1 MAICRNQ
8 PRAHEGQMVS
18 GEKGGNCSALWL
30 CVGIVERWWN
40 PGGLT
45 GIKPQSQESARRTN
59 ERRRLSRKQ
68 LRGLFKHGWKGML
81 SVSVNSVP
89 LWFIIVVE
97 KSILAVYVNPTSRS
111 KIISNHPL
119 FWLILGSIID
129 IMSINARK
137 LSHRFFQLV
146 LAPSY
151 SCSCH
156 VQCAN
161 I

>member
-1 MAICRNQ
+1 MKKDIFLAMLRIFVIFMAIS
-8 PRAHEGQMVS
+8 AHGQQGFDQAYTDSPSAMVPYISEGQ
-18 GEKGGNCSALWL
+18 
-30 CVGIVERWWN
+30 
-40 PGGLT
+40 
-45 GIKPQSQESARRTN
+45 
-59 ERRRLSRKQ
+59 
-68 LRGLFKHGWKGML
+68 
-81 SVSVNSVP
+81 
-89 LWFIIVVE
+89 
-97 KSILAVYVNPTSRS
+97 YYPTSRS

>member
-1 MAICRNQ
+1 
-8 PRAHEGQMVS
+8 
-18 GEKGGNCSALWL
+18 
-30 CVGIVERWWN
+30 
-40 PGGLT
+40 
-45 GIKPQSQESARRTN
+45 
-59 ERRRLSRKQ
+59 
-68 LRGLFKHGWKGML
+68 ML

>member
-1 MAICRNQ
+1 V
-8 PRAHEGQMVS
+8 H
-18 GEKGGNCSALWL
+18 LL
-30 CVGIVERWWN
+30 IVEEVQMDDLLTN
-40 PGGLT
+40 PAVIEAQAG
-45 GIKPQSQESARRTN
+45 KPGQ
-59 ERRRLSRKQ
+59 LFCRKIAEFPAQ
-68 LRGLFKHGWKGML
+68 IDASLVML
-81 SVSVNSVP
+81 SSLLLLSSNHEAHSSSNKDSLYPFASGVNRDP
-89 LWFIIVVE
+89 EPTTNL
-97 KSILAVYVNPTSRS
+97 NPTSRS

>member
-1 MAICRNQ
+1 MIFKEIDNIRDVGVIC
-8 PRAHEGQMVS
+8 H
-18 GEKGGNCSALWL
+18 
-30 CVGIVERWWN
+30 
-40 PGGLT
+40 
-45 GIKPQSQESARRTN
+45 
-59 ERRRLSRKQ
+59 
-68 LRGLFKHGWKGML
+68 
-81 SVSVNSVP
+81 
-89 LWFIIVVE
+89 
-97 KSILAVYVNPTSRS
+97 Y
-111 KIISNHPL
+111 
-119 FWLILGSIID
+119 LGSIID